1 MATDT
6 VLITHVTG
14 KAWMR
19 NADGQ
24 LIALHEG
31 MRVPVDAHILTD
43 GGASV
48 TLQATGVPPVI
59 VGQNTDML
67 VSDDL
72 AQVQPQPADN
82 AVAPPADPV
91 ANQVLAAL
99 DAGQDPFAVLDPT
112 AAVLTGG
119 GGGGASF
126 TRLSSVVETVSP
138 LALAYPRPGLETPEF
153 VQLGG
158 AAPAPTEAAPAPVPA
173 GPTIDVPDTNDQPG
187 GDGQPPVAVPG
198 NFSIVES
205 DTGVG
210 VEGTFSF
217 TAAGGLQAL
226 VFNFAGETGTP
237 GGAAAPA
244 DASQLVTLAQLL
256 ASSGTPI
263 AIDTDRG
270 LLVITGYNPTT
281 GEVSYRYT
289 SDGAQ
294 DHRQGD
300 GESVLDSIG
309 ITVVDNQGRTASSDL
324 VANVT
329 DTVPVANPDANAID
343 EDGSSVTG
351 NVLGAAGASAGD
363 VADTQG
369 ADGAKVTGVQE
380 PGAAG
385 SSAVADSGTTVFHGQ
400 YGDLTID
407 AQGQYTYA
415 LAVEGDPRYLALQGL
430 AEGQQVNEVF
440 KYTLTDGDN
449 DQSSADLTITVTGA
463 DDGVTVVVPPTDDG
477 DPVHGST
484 TDNTVFESGLAN
496 GSAPGAADL
505 TAAGS
510 FTVQALDGL
519 HASEAVTLGYT
530 DAGGNPATLVLG
542 KAALE
547 ALGTTH
553 QTVTTQYGTMELIGY
568 SQAADGTITVNYS
581 YTLVNAPVVDGASTT
596 DGFTVVAKDVDGDVN
611 PTQDLDIRIV
621 DDAPVAADDANA
633 IGESGTSVTGNVLGA
648 AGATAGDALDTQG
661 ADGAKVTGVQEPGAA
676 GSSAVA
682 GSGETVFHGQYGD
695 LTIDAQGQYTYALA
709 VEGDPRYL
717 ALQGLAEGQQVN
729 EVFKYTLTDGD
740 NDQSSADLTITVTGA
755 DDGVTVVVPPTETGN
770 PVHGT
775 TTDNTVFESG
785 LADGSAPDAV
795 DLTAAGSFTVQAL
808 DGLHASEAVTLGYTD
823 AGGSAA
829 TLVLSKAALE
839 ALGTAH
845 QTVTTQYGTMELTGY
860 SQAADGTITVNY
872 SYTLVNAPVV
882 DGASTT
888 DGFTVVAKDVDGDVN
903 PAQDL
908 NIRIVDDAPQ
918 AHLDVDSIA
927 AGGTA
932 AAGNV
937 ITGEGT
943 AGGTANADVQGADGA
958 HVSLVTSNNVSTN
971 TATTDG
977 SGNLVIN
984 GQYGVLTIGAD
995 GEYSY
1000 VRNPGTAG
1008 GVSDVFTYTLS
1019 DGDTDTDTATLTI
1032 NIGNDVPTI
1041 GAIPAAGGED
1051 TQVYEAGLLAS
1062 RGTGESAGS
1071 DSTAPT
1077 TADGTIAFTS
1087 HDGVGSV
1094 SLGGHALSSDSSAP
1108 TVFADGT
1115 RGSVSAYYTYDAAT
1129 GAGTIHYAYTLV
1141 DNTLSDPDSASFAVV
1156 VTDADGQDS
1165 TGTHNLVIDIV
1176 DDAPHAHLDVDS
1188 IAAGGTTA
1196 AGNVITGEGTAGG
1209 TANADVQGADG
1220 AHVSLVTSNNVST
1233 NTATTDGSGNL
1244 VINGQYGVLTIGA
1257 DGEYSYVRNPG
1268 TAGGVSDVFTYTLS
1282 DGDTDTDT
1290 ATLTINIGNDVPTIG
1305 AIPAAGGEDTQV
1317 YEAGLLASRGTGESA
1332 GSDSTAPTTADGT
1345 IAFTSH
1351 DGVGSVSLGGHA
1363 LSSDSSAPTVFAD
1376 GTRGSVSAYY
1386 TYDAATGAGTIHYA
1400 YTLVDNTL
1408 SDPDSASF
1416 AVVVTDADGQDST
1429 GTHNLVIDIVDDAP
1443 HAVADTNS
1451 VTEGGSTGGNV
1462 LTDGPDDVLGADGAV
1477 VTGVATGSN
1486 TASPVSGNLGGT
1498 GIAGTYGTLIL
1509 NANGSYT
1516 YKANPDAV
1524 TANAVDH
1531 FVYTITDGDGDT
1543 STVTLNINVSNVS
1556 LGADNATVTV
1566 DEAAL
1571 ASGSNPGSTAETAG
1585 GTLAVAGATSYA
1597 FASGTDGTG
1606 AHGTLT
1612 LNPNG
1617 TYSYTLNTPVDGT
1630 TADNGTN
1637 TVNGVETFHYTAT
1650 DANGNTVNGTI
1661 TVNVKDDVPHAVA
1674 DTNSV
1679 TEGGSTG
1686 GNVLTDGTD
1695 DVLGADGAVVTGVA
1709 TGSNTASPVSGNLG
1723 GTGIAGTYGTLILN
1737 ANGSYTYKANPDA
1750 VTANAVD
1757 HFVYTITDGDGDT
1770 STVTLNINVSNVSL
1784 GADNATVTVDEAALA
1799 SGSNPGSTA
1808 ETAGGTLA
1816 VAGATSYAFASG
1828 TDGTGA
1834 HGTLTLN
1841 PNGTYSYTLNTPVD
1855 GTTADNG
1862 TNTVNGVETFHYT
1875 ATDANGNTV
1884 NGTITVNVKDDVP
1897 HAVADTNSVTEGGST
1912 GGNVLTDGTDD
1923 VLGADGAVVTGV
1935 ATGSNTASPVS
1946 GNLGGTGIAGTY
1958 GTLILNANG
1967 SYTYKANPD
1976 AVTANAV
1983 DHFVYTITDG
1993 DGDTSTVT
2001 LNINVSNVS
2010 LGADN
2015 ATVTVDEAALASGS
2029 NPGSTAETAGG
2040 TLAVAGATSYAFASG
2055 TDGTGAHGTLTLN
2068 PNGTYSYTLNTPVDG
2083 TTADNGTNT
2092 VNGVETFHY
2101 TATDANGNTVNGT
2114 ITVNVVDDVPTF
2126 GTHENISMAN
2136 EAGTETGDLVFN
2148 TGADV
2153 DGATHV
2159 ISSITGLPSDW
2170 TVSGLNTGVGT
2181 IKDQDGTPIFTVTL
2195 NPDNATYTVQ
2205 QLATRPGSTETFD
2218 VAANISNSPIT
2229 TYDFGF
2235 ATLTALNGGTFNAN
2249 TIGGTSN
2256 HEFGIGNPQFNGS
2269 ESFRMVFDEPLSHFS
2284 LDISTF
2290 KTAGTIDVLVQSGS
2304 QSVLVHVPVS
2314 SGTSAIEITPADLAA
2329 AGAPFTSFDTVTLT
2343 ATGGVNVS
2351 FSTLSYTE
2359 SVPATDMSFTVN
2371 VTGTDGDGDTA
2382 TTSFVVTSEGSD
2394 NAAPSIT
2401 GAELLV
2407 SEASMNTLMTGALM
2421 VADPGDTGAHHI
2433 SLLAP
2438 PTGAFKSD
2446 GRPVHWDI
2454 SDDGHTLTG
2463 STKDTGNTVGHDV
2476 ITVTIDDNG
2485 NYTVKLLAPIEHPG
2499 HNPQNDVTSFDVRVK
2514 VTDSQGSTGTSNLTI
2529 HIQDD
2534 APANNP
2540 NADSDLGIPVSVIS
2554 VGELESGFTNWKL
2567 ENNGSLSQTINNDSD
2582 PGIDRIVWGDKSQG
2596 SGYAFVDNEGLRG
2609 ADSNLLDT
2617 TFKLGTFTHN
2627 NFPVSGNSLTSVDLQ
2642 VSIHVTIDGVEHVVN
2657 HTIKLSHTETPNNY
2671 GDSRDDDIV
2680 SITNSTAT
2688 QTFTVGD
2695 RTYVLDIKGFL
2706 DANGNLVSTIHTQEN
2721 KASSFD
2727 LYATISSTDTLPRV
2741 EGDLFDQSSGI
2752 TTWQYGADGAGS
2764 VTWENGVAG
2773 AGGSTVITNQYGTLT
2788 VGADGHYVFEMSRAA
2803 RDNFQIGDKSLN
2815 YNYTVTDADGDT
2827 QVGHIT
2833 IDLSGYK
2840 NIPTVPTIDHAA
2852 DSTLLA
2858 NEVGLV
2864 TTADT
2869 GIDVGKDVSGATIA
2883 ITGADQASLN
2893 GSAVTASVMVDG
2905 SPQTITL
2912 TSNGH
2917 ALVYQQDAA
2926 TGKLY
2931 AVYQDDSGHK
2941 VFEVSGSAADGTYS
2955 VHMIDALDPV
2965 SSYVTTQPGANGTA
2979 NFDFGDSSSRA
2990 SVSDTEDG
2998 VKLTL
3003 SAFLDKG
3010 GVDGV
3015 KDGSDTVANVVV
3027 NDSSNRG
3034 ISVDNT
3040 GWNNNS
3046 ETGYIQNNSESGN
3059 KADGSFG
3066 EKLVLDFSAN
3076 AAEGRHITEV
3086 ALTLNQFGDR
3096 QADGWS
3102 PSRGDEDT
3110 ARITVFYTDGSH
3122 ENVDVTAAARSFW
3135 DGSNSDS
3142 GSQDVTIQASGGR
3155 DIDRIVIGAGDT
3167 SSQFS
3172 VDEQIQVKWHTDAH
3186 DVTHVVDQDSLTLHL
3201 GATVTDG
3208 TSDQAS
3214 TNFDVSIDNSSSQA
3228 NTLHGTGGN
3237 DALFGGQGSDTLVG
3251 GDGNDHLH
3259 GGAGNDFL
3267 TGSAGDDVFVW
3278 KLGDQAAAGQPAAVD
3293 HVTDFGVT
3301 SGGSLGKD
3309 TLDLTELLSGHTD
3322 ANDLTQYLHIS
3333 GGTGAD
3339 TGKTIINVSTDGD
3352 VANSHNQQIV
3362 IDNVDLTAGHGG
3374 DQAALIQSLIND
3386 GKLKVDHS

>member
-1141 DNTLSDPDSASFAVV
+1141 DNTLSDPDSTSFAVV

-1332 GSDSTAPTTADGT
+1332 GSDSTKPTMADGT

-1351 DGVGSVSLGGHA
+1351 DGVGAVSLGGHA

-1498 GIAGTYGTLIL
+1498 GI
-1509 NANGSYT
+1509 
-1516 YKANPDAV
+1516 V
-1524 TANAVDH
+1524 
-1531 FVYTITDGDGDT
+1531 
-1543 STVTLNINVSNVS
+1543 
-1556 LGADNATVTV
+1556 
-1566 DEAAL
+1566 
-1571 ASGSNPGSTAETAG
+1571 
-1585 GTLAVAGATSYA
+1585 
-1597 FASGTDGTG
+1597 
-1606 AHGTLT
+1606 
-1612 LNPNG
+1612 
-1617 TYSYTLNTPVDGT
+1617 
-1630 TADNGTN
+1630 
-1637 TVNGVETFHYTAT
+1637 
-1650 DANGNTVNGTI
+1650 
-1661 TVNVKDDVPHAVA
+1661 
-1674 DTNSV
+1674 
-1679 TEGGSTG
+1679 
-1686 GNVLTDGTD
+1686 
-1695 DVLGADGAVVTGVA
+1695 
-1709 TGSNTASPVSGNLG
+1709 
-1723 GTGIAGTYGTLILN
+1723 GTYGTLILN

>member
-1141 DNTLSDPDSASFAVV
+1141 DNTLSDPDSTSFAVV

-1408 SDPDSASF
+1408 SDPDSTSF

-1462 LTDGPDDVLGADGAV
+1462 LTDGP
-1477 VTGVATGSN
+1477 
-1486 TASPVSGNLGGT
+1486 
-1498 GIAGTYGTLIL
+1498 
-1509 NANGSYT
+1509 
-1516 YKANPDAV
+1516 
-1524 TANAVDH
+1524 
-1531 FVYTITDGDGDT
+1531 
-1543 STVTLNINVSNVS
+1543 
-1556 LGADNATVTV
+1556 
-1566 DEAAL
+1566 
-1571 ASGSNPGSTAETAG
+1571 
-1585 GTLAVAGATSYA
+1585 
-1597 FASGTDGTG
+1597 
-1606 AHGTLT
+1606 
-1612 LNPNG
+1612 
-1617 TYSYTLNTPVDGT
+1617 
-1630 TADNGTN
+1630 
-1637 TVNGVETFHYTAT
+1637 
-1650 DANGNTVNGTI
+1650 
-1661 TVNVKDDVPHAVA
+1661 
-1674 DTNSV
+1674 
-1679 TEGGSTG
+1679 
-1686 GNVLTDGTD
+1686 
-1695 DVLGADGAVVTGVA
+1695 
-1709 TGSNTASPVSGNLG
+1709 
-1723 GTGIAGTYGTLILN
+1723 
-1737 ANGSYTYKANPDA
+1737 
-1750 VTANAVD
+1750 
-1757 HFVYTITDGDGDT
+1757 
-1770 STVTLNINVSNVSL
+1770 
-1784 GADNATVTVDEAALA
+1784 
-1799 SGSNPGSTA
+1799 
-1808 ETAGGTLA
+1808 
-1816 VAGATSYAFASG
+1816 
-1828 TDGTGA
+1828 
-1834 HGTLTLN
+1834 
-1841 PNGTYSYTLNTPVD
+1841 
-1855 GTTADNG
+1855 
-1862 TNTVNGVETFHYT
+1862 
-1875 ATDANGNTV
+1875 
-1884 NGTITVNVKDDVP
+1884 
-1897 HAVADTNSVTEGGST
+1897 
-1912 GGNVLTDGTDD
+1912 DD